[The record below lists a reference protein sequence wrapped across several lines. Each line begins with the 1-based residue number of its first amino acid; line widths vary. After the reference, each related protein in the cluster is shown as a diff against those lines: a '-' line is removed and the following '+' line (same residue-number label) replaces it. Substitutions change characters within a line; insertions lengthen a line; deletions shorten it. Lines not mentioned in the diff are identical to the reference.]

1 MINGKFH
8 TERKY
13 NGKPIVIDIAE
24 ICGHYEIAVLAKGGK
39 ELEMETVR
47 TIQEAREIYGE
58 YLKKYPESPTPMTGK
73 YKRLSDAIR
82 EAIKAGQAA
91 EVEVDDN
98 SGSSNFDAV
107 YLRLPRWK
115 HAKIEQAAQEA
126 GTHAVV
132 SDCSSRGILLDPVT
146 SGQGQRRTENVR
158 AMKKSLESAGYNVS
172 IYYCMD

>member
-1 MINGKFH
+1 MINGQYH
-8 TERKY
+8 TERTY

-24 ICGHYEIAVLAKGGK
+24 ICGRYEIAVLGKGGK

-47 TIQEAREIYGE
+47 TIQEARDIYAE
-58 YLKKYPESPTPMTGK
+58 YLKKYPESPAPLTGK
-73 YKRLSDAIR
+73 YKQLAEDIR

-91 EVEVDDN
+91 EVGVDDN
-98 SGSSNFDAV
+98 TGSSNIDSV
-107 YLRLPRWK
+107 IIYLPRWNRD
-115 HAKIEQAAQEA
+115 KIRQAAKEA

-146 SGQGQRRTENVR
+146 NGQGQRRTENVR
-158 AMKKSLESAGYNVS
+158 AMKKSLEDAGYNVS